1 MCELIGQ
8 AENMSLSLIALK
20 IGVHLEVYIKFN
32 APIMSIL
39 AQMCI
44 TCYGYIL
51 QNCLCL
57 RVHLMNY
64 SRSRSVSSRFQLR
77 GLFVV
82 NFKIL
87 SN

>member
-20 IGVHLEVYIKFN
+20 IGLHLKVYIKFN
-32 APIMSIL
+32 APITSIL
-39 AQMCI
+39 AEMCI

-51 QNCLCL
+51 QNYFKL

-64 SRSRSVSSRFQLR
+64 SRSRSVSSRLQL
-77 GLFVV
+77 GGFFVV
-82 NFKIL
+82 NFKIP